1 MSEQAKAENFGDGA
15 IAALNQH
22 CQRML
27 KHEQAVYQDEDPE
40 ALHQMRVGMRRIRS
54 ALVGFSLAIEI
65 PKAAKEKKVGKI
77 ARKLGTLRDLD
88 VLKETLETDY
98 LPQLPVAE
106 QDNLNQV
113 FQELGKQRKKA
124 YQTVKK
130 TLESQAYQ
138 DLKTGLTGWLEKPE
152 LSAIAPLPIAE
163 VLPDLLLPQVSHLLL
178 HPGWFV
184 QKTEQESVTRI
195 LAEKGETL
203 HDLRKV
209 AKKARYQMELF
220 TDCYDQTYGQYVK
233 DIKAIQNVLGKIQD
247 NLVLTEFLTHC
258 MGDTL
263 SQEFPQL
270 LQQISQLQEQKW
282 QEWEQLQQ
290 QFLDPSTRQ
299 NLRLTVQNPFPETES
314 HVANHESLAIG

>member
-1 MSEQAKAENFGDGA
+1 MSKQIRLDSFGDCA

-27 KHEQAVYQDEDPE
+27 NHEQAVYQDKDPE

-65 PKAAKEKKVGKI
+65 PKSAKEKKVGKI

-98 LPQLPVAE
+98 LPNLSVEEKE
-106 QDNLNQV
+106 QLNQV
-113 FQELGKQRKKA
+113 FQELEKQRQKA
-124 YQTVKK
+124 YKTVKK

-138 DLKTGLTGWLEKPE
+138 DLKVGLTGWLENPK

-163 VLPDLLLPQVSHLLL
+163 VLPDLLLPQVSHFLL
-178 HPGWFV
+178 HPGWFI
-184 QKTEQESVTRI
+184 QKTESDTVTTI

-203 HDLRKV
+203 HNLRKL

-233 DIKAIQNVLGKIQD
+233 HIKAIQSVLGKIQD
-247 NLVLTEFLTHC
+247 NLVLTEFLTDC
-258 MGDTL
+258 RGEAF

-270 LQQISQLQEQKW
+270 LQQITQSQEEKW

-290 QFLDPSTRQ
+290 KFLNPSTRQ
-299 NLRLTVQNPFPETES
+299 NLRLTVQNPFPETNS
-314 HVANHESLAIG
+314 HLSNHESLAIG